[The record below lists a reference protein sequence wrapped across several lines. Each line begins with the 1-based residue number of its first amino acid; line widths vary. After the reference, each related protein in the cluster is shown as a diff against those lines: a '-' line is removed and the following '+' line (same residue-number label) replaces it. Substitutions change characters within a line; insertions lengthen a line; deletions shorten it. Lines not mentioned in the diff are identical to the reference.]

1 MTLSYEFQEER
12 RRRAAEA
19 AEQRQKEA
27 EGKGLKDPE
36 AYKRKIEQREKIERE
51 AAKAGGGDAPLKVFF
66 CHCILGSM
74 NRSLTLWAEI
84 QKHN

>member
-1 MTLSYEFQEER
+1 MGNCFGSDPGPDENVDVEER

-19 AEQRQKEA
+19 AEQRQKDA

-51 AAKAGGGDAPLKVFF
+51 AAKAGGGDGPLKWNV
-66 CHCILGSM
+66 S
-74 NRSLTLWAEI
+74 
-84 QKHN
+84 

>member
-1 MTLSYEFQEER
+1 MTLKYEFQEER

-74 NRSLTLWAEI
+74 NRSVLWAEI
-84 QKHN
+84 

>member
-1 MTLSYEFQEER
+1 MGNCFGADPGPDDNVDVEER

-51 AAKAGGGDAPLKVFF
+51 AAKAGGGDAPLKWNV
-66 CHCILGSM
+66 S
-74 NRSLTLWAEI
+74 
-84 QKHN
+84 

>member
-1 MTLSYEFQEER
+1 MGNCFGNDPGPDDNVDVEER

-19 AEQRQKEA
+19 AEQRQKDA

-51 AAKAGGGDAPLKVFF
+51 AAKAGGGDGPLKWNV
-66 CHCILGSM
+66 S
-74 NRSLTLWAEI
+74 
-84 QKHN
+84 